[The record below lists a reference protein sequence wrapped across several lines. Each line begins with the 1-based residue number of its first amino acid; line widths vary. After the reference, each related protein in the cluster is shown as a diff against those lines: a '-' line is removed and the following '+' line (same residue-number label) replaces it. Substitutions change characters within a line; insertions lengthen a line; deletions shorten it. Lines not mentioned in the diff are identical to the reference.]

1 MRAIVEKEK
10 GKEKAAA
17 KAKAV
22 ERIPAVVKAL
32 GNLVRVR
39 ILKVK
44 DLAKVSEDTL
54 EEKELEDLEEDAM
67 IVEART

>member
-1 MRAIVEKEK
+1 M
-10 GKEKAAA
+10 
-17 KAKAV
+17 
-22 ERIPAVVKAL
+22 
-32 GNLVRVR
+32 GNLVNLVVIPAARVS